1 MGYMTQG
8 EETMAYAV
16 PHGARAVANYLFD
29 EVRQD
34 RDLLT
39 SMQLLKLV
47 YISHGWSLAFFD
59 RPLVRE
65 AVEAWEYGP
74 VIADLY
80 HGVKRWG
87 AGPVRERLPGYFAA
101 TDGFSSQ
108 DMELVSSVLAAYRH
122 LDGLELS
129 NLTHR
134 RGTPWYK
141 VYYEQGGKNRR
152 HSLIPNDLIR
162 EHFVS
167 LMESSR
173 GGR

>member
-1 MGYMTQG
+1 MGRIAQG
-8 EETMAYAV
+8 EKTMSHAV
-16 PHGARAVANYLFD
+16 PHGARAVANYLID
-29 EVRQD
+29 QVRQD
-34 RDLLT
+34 RDYLT

-80 HGVKRWG
+80 QGVKRWG

-108 DMELVSSVLAAYRH
+108 EKELVSSVLAAYRH

-141 VYYEQGGKNRR
+141 VYYEQGGKKTR
-152 HSLIPNDLIR
+152 HALIPNDLIK

>member
-1 MGYMTQG
+1 
-8 EETMAYAV
+8 MAHLG
-16 PHGARAVANYLFD
+16 PRGARAVANYLIEQARED
-29 EVRQD
+29 GD
-34 RDLLT
+34 YLT

-47 YISHGWSLAFFD
+47 YISHGWNLALYD

-65 AVEAWEYGP
+65 AVEAWDYGP

-87 AGPVRERLPGYFAA
+87 AGPVRERLPGYFASP
-101 TDGFSSQ
+101 DGFSPK
-108 DMELVSSVLAAYRH
+108 DKGLVSSVLAAYRH

-134 RGTPWYK
+134 RGTPWYI
-141 VYYEQGGKNRR
+141 VYYEQGGQPRR
-152 HSLIPNDLIR
+152 HAQIPNHLIK

-167 LMESSR
+167 RLRSHDTS
-173 GGR
+173 

>member
-1 MGYMTQG
+1 MSHMAQG
-8 EETMAYAV
+8 KGTMAYTR
-16 PHGARAVANYLFD
+16 PHGARAVANYLID
-29 EVRQD
+29 QVRED
-34 RDLLT
+34 RDYLT

-47 YISHGWSLAFFD
+47 YVAHGWNLAFVN
-59 RPLVRE
+59 RPLIRE

-87 AGPVRERLPGYFAA
+87 AGPVRERLPGYFSAS
-101 TDGFSSQ
+101 DGFSSR
-108 DMELVSSVLAAYRH
+108 DKELVSSVLAAYRH

-152 HSLIPNDLIR
+152 HALIPNELIK
-162 EHFVS
+162 EHFVN
-167 LMESSR
+167 LMNLIR
-173 GGR
+173 RV